1 MILVKLC
8 SEFATVC
15 NTLLHFPLDAHHDF
29 AKVTDV
35 SNFLA
40 DKVLDA
46 FDLGGLLEDEAGW
59 WFVEEGAETLHV
71 NSTVLGCE
79 DVDHGFEA
87 HVNGA

>member
-1 MILVKLC
+1 MILVKLYSDC
-8 SEFATVC
+8 ATL
-15 NTLLHFPLDAHHDF
+15 NKILLYFPSDTNHDF
-29 AKVTDV
+29 AEVTDV

-71 NSTVLGCE
+71 NSTVLGGE
-79 DVDHGFEA
+79 DVDHGFET
-87 HVNGA
+87 HVDGA